1 MGFLGRGG
9 VRNELVVAM
18 IVATHVIGDRAEV
31 EANLG
36 LRVLNLLLVLLDR
49 LRMTIRAGNAFV
61 MVLILLIRVEIV

>member
-1 MGFLGRGG
+1 
-9 VRNELVVAM
+9 M

-31 EANLG
+31 EADLG
-36 LRVLNLLLVLLDR
+36 LRVLELLLVLLER